1 MKVAFRVD
9 ASKFI
14 GTGHVV
20 RSITLAERIV
30 NILNTK

>member
-9 ASKFI
+9 ASKLI
-14 GTGHVV
+14 GTGYLV

-30 NILNTK
+30 NSLNTK